1 MTNHLTACMLKNE
14 PATCKQW
21 QVKVE
26 NTVSI
31 VKASLKKALVTVC
44 RPEPG

>member
-1 MTNHLTACMLKNE
+1 MTNRLTACMLKNE
-14 PATCKQW
+14 PATCEQW

-26 NTVSI
+26 NTGAI
-31 VKASLKKALVTVC
+31 VKTSLLKALVTVY